1 MAQRVKDPSLWIQWL
16 GSLLWHGFE
25 SWSGNF
31 HMPQARPKQTKRAQN
46 TANKILPNYIQGNL
60 IVHEELSIYFNMS
73 LLKI

>member
-1 MAQRVKDPSLWIQWL
+1 MQQIKKKLKRSSLVAQRVKDPSLWMQWL

-46 TANKILPNYIQGNL
+46 TANKILPNYI
-60 IVHEELSIYFNMS
+60 
-73 LLKI
+73 